1 MERKI
6 EYYEEEGI
14 ADYIEHLENSSM
26 EECINSWRESLN
38 EEIAYPCEIVVYGYA
53 EKNKNNYVPNGKEI
67 LNDIH
72 DDLYNNG
79 YVDDYSEKYYT
90 DEMIE
95 CSNKLSALIKDNLA
109 PYYEAIKKYTVKVYE
124 NSFEIIEEGEYI
136 I

>member
-14 ADYIEHLENSSM
+14 ADYAEHLSNLSM
-26 EECINSWRESLN
+26 EECVESWRDNLD
-38 EEIAYPCEIVVYGYA
+38 EEITYPCEIVVYRYA
-53 EKNKNNYVPNGKEI
+53 EKNKNDYVPNGKEI

-90 DEMIE
+90 NEMIE
-95 CSNKLSALIKDNLA
+95 CSNKLSELIK
-109 PYYEAIKKYTVKVYE
+109 KK
-124 NSFEIIEEGEYI
+124 SCFLLRSG
-136 I
+136 